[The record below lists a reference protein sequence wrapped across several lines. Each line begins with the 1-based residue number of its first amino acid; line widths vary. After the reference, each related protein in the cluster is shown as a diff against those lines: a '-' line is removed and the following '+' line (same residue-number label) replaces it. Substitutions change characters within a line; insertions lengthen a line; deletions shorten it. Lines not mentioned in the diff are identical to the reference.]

1 MLKKPSNQLALQQV
15 TGVVN
20 KQQTRSCGCSLLSFS
35 GNLSQWENCKKIMY
49 IFIQPYLFNDHL
61 EFEKSTPINSE
72 FHREHNFGS
81 PRGKGQGFNFRDFG
95 NLEISR
101 SRNFTSHFL
110 PLGQLKS
117 NSLHYSESISVLI
130 FEFRLLVEEIWA
142 KEYTHVFL
150 QNFPCDKLP
159 EKDSNLPHA

>member
-1 MLKKPSNQLALQQV
+1 MAVHYCPFQATCHSGKIVKK
-15 TGVVN
+15 
-20 KQQTRSCGCSLLSFS
+20 SCTFSFNHISL
-35 GNLSQWENCKKIMY
+35 IT
-49 IFIQPYLFNDHL
+49 DHL

-117 NSLHYSESISVLI
+117 NSLHYSESISILI
-130 FEFRLLVEEIWA
+130 FEFWLLVEEIWA

-159 EKDSNLPHA
+159 EKDSKLMCCICKF